1 MYFYFIR
8 SWIKQNKT
16 KRKMKTE
23 TIYFQ
28 NIQKSFTFWISEN
41 EEEPFKMLDLAK
53 PQDMWF
59 HSEKYSSCHVIISLD
74 KDAEIDLSKK
84 ERNTILKRGAFLCKT
99 HTKKLRC
106 LPATTLSFLYCKIEN
121 IRRTEKAGQVIT
133 VNTKTIMI

>member
-1 MYFYFIR
+1 
-8 SWIKQNKT
+8 
-16 KRKMKTE
+16 MKTE
-23 TIYFQ
+23 TIFFK

-59 HSEKYSSCHVIISLD
+59 HAEKYSSCHVIVSLD
-74 KDAEIDLSKK
+74 TDAEIDLSKK
-84 ERNTILKRGAFLCKT
+84 EKNTILKRGAFLCKT
-99 HTKKLRC
+99 HTNKLRC
-106 LPATTLSFLYCKIEN
+106 IPAKTLSFLYCKIEN